1 MADKKTVADKKKH
14 KTDTKN
20 RDDSYFAAGRRK
32 RKRYMKII
40 IPAIIGVV
48 AVTIISAIAFSLQPS
63 SNENYGP
70 VGSAHEH
77 AAFLVVLDRV
87 PINFSQ
93 SQYQVKSNLIHVE
106 NGDGTTIHRHAT
118 DVPFI
123 EFLKS
128 VDMDIQNGCFIADD
142 GREYCDTADKKLR
155 YFVNGNQTNSIAN
168 YVPNENDRILV
179 VYGDEDESELRREID
194 ALRQIPI
201 QR

>member
-1 MADKKTVADKKKH
+1 MADKKAVADKKKH

-20 RDDSYFAAGRRK
+20 REDSYFAAGRRK

-48 AVTIISAIAFSLQPS
+48 AVAIISAIAFSLQPS

-118 DVPFI
+118 GVPFI

-179 VYGDEDESELRREID
+179 VYGDEDESELRREVD

-201 QR
+201 RR